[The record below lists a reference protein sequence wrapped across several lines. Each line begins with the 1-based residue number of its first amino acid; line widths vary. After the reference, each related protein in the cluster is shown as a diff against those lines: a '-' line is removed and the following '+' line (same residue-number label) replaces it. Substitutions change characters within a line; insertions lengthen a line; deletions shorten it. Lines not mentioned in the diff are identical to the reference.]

1 MASYVISIAALRR
14 NAAILRE
21 TADAAGCKI
30 VLALKGFSCWKAF
43 PYIREYLDGCC
54 ASGLWEALLARDY
67 FGKHVVTYSPAY
79 QEEDIRQ
86 LCEFTHH
93 LDFNSLS
100 QWFRFREMVMAH
112 PRFQSGELHCGLR
125 VNPECSTGHTA
136 LYDPCVPGSRLGI
149 TADQLQGV
157 DLSGLSGLHF
167 HTLCEQ
173 NSDDLEKTL
182 AAVDEKF
189 GHLLRSP
196 QFTYLNMGGGHWIT
210 KPFYDRERL
219 IRLVRETREKYGVEV
234 WLEPGEAGAIHTGV
248 LRSEVL
254 DVFESAGHKLAILD
268 ISATAHMPDVLEMPY
283 RPDVFLAEEAT
294 KVVEEYK
301 QLAEDHPTDPI
312 VRYTLAEALVD
323 AGDYSAAIP
332 HLQQARSNPHI
343 RPVVHRLLARVF
355 KALGIYDQLAKEI
368 AEEAESMPERVRA
381 QPAVTS
387 PGESYDHAGESGKH
401 LYRLGGP
408 TCLAGDVTGDFAFR
422 RPLKPGD
429 ILVFDDMAH
438 YTMVKTTTFN
448 GVPHPA
454 IVLQH
459 EDGRLET
466 IREFGYPDFRDR
478 LS

>member
-1 MASYVISIAALRR
+1 MASYVISIAALKR

-21 TADAAGCKI
+21 TADAAGCRI
-30 VLALKGFSCWKAF
+30 VLALKGFACWKTF
-43 PYIREYLDGCC
+43 PFIRDQLDGCC
-54 ASGLWEALLARDY
+54 ASGLWEALLARDH

-79 QEEDIRQ
+79 TEDEIRQ

-100 QWFRFREMVMAH
+100 QWFRHRGFVMDH
-112 PRFQSGELHCGLR
+112 PRFKSGELQCGLR
-125 VNPECSTGHTA
+125 VNPECSTGSTP
-136 LYDPCVPGSRLGI
+136 LYDPCVAGSRLGI
-149 TADQLQGV
+149 TAGQLEGA
-157 DLSGLSGLHF
+157 DLTGLSGLHF

-196 QFTYLNMGGGHWIT
+196 QFRYLNMGGGHWIT

-219 IRLVRETREKYGVEV
+219 IRLVREAREKYDVEV
-234 WLEPGEAGAIHTGV
+234 WLEPGEAAAIHTGV

-254 DVFESAGHKLAILD
+254 DVFESAGHRLAILD

-283 RPDVFLAEEAT
+283 RPDVFLVERNAGAPAT
-294 KVVEEYK
+294 
-301 QLAEDHPTDPI
+301 
-312 VRYTLAEALVD
+312 
-323 AGDYSAAIP
+323 
-332 HLQQARSNPHI
+332 
-343 RPVVHRLLARVF
+343 
-355 KALGIYDQLAKEI
+355 
-368 AEEAESMPERVRA
+368 ESGK
-381 QPAVTS
+381 PAVVF
-387 PGESYDHAGESGKH
+387 PGESYLEAAEEGPFVV
-401 LYRLGGP
+401 RLGGP
-408 TCLAGDVTGDFAFR
+408 TCLAGDVTGDFAFPR
-422 RPLKPGD
+422 APEPGD

-448 GVPHPA
+448 GVPHPS

-466 IREFGYPDFRDR
+466 IREFGYADFRDR
-478 LS
+478 LA